1 MRQNRLFTSFWKQY
15 RTQMIHF
22 VRLGVIGH
30 IGRFQSSDA
39 AIYPRSSKVI
49 VKTNR
54 GLEVGEVL
62 SCDDQTALQEPD
74 GVLLRG
80 MTDSDL
86 MLAERLERNRHAA
99 YESCA
104 ALLAEKGSS
113 SILLDVEH
121 LFDGQGLYFYF
132 LGETDPIAQSLTS
145 ELATAY
151 DAEAR
156 FDQFASAL
164 DEGCGPGCGT
174 PEAEGG
180 ACGSGGGCAGCAV
193 AAACAK

>member
-1 MRQNRLFTSFWKQY
+1 
-15 RTQMIHF
+15 MIHF
-22 VRLGVIGH
+22 VRIGVIGQ

-49 VKTNR
+49 LRTNR

-62 SCDDQTALQEPD
+62 GCDDESARQEAD
-74 GVLLRG
+74 GTLLRG

-86 MLAERLERNRHAA
+86 MLAERLDRNRHSAF
-99 YESCA
+99 ESCA
-104 ALLAEKGSS
+104 DLLAKRGSV

-121 LFDGQGLYFYF
+121 LFDGKGLYFYF
-132 LGETDPIAQSLTS
+132 LGETDEVAQSLTA
-145 ELATAY
+145 ELAAAY

-164 DEGCGPGCGT
+164 EEGCGPGCGT
-174 PEAEGG
+174 PEAEGAG
-180 ACGSGGGCAGCAV
+180 CGTGGCASCAV
-193 AAACAK
+193 SGACAK